1 MHHDAY
7 FPPKLQHKQYTASVE
22 ALSLHKIRPRR
33 TIWTTSTTTSCS
45 STTPPSRGCKLKI
58 AGPLIEYGFGA
69 GKKFSVLCST
79 HSELKIVEGQR
90 SEKNISKNAD
100 VSLLS
105 YYRVNTQTTKHTY
118 FKLLLHFFP
127 SFSSFCGIRYIVLI
141 CCIYYNLLFGG
152 GGHFL

>member
-7 FPPKLQHKQYTASVE
+7 FPPYNYSSSSRGCS
-22 ALSLHKIRPRR
+22 LSLHKIRPRR

-105 YYRVNTQTTKHTY
+105 YYRVNTQTTKHHIFQITTTT
-118 FKLLLHFFP
+118 L
-127 SFSSFCGIRYIVLI
+127 FSEF
-141 CCIYYNLLFGG
+141 
-152 GGHFL
+152 